1 MGRFDNLIEQ
11 IKSIEV
17 ENIESWDSS
26 NDGPVSQVVEKQKV
40 YIWIRLY
47 LKEESSNI
55 SIGDDIS
62 MIYIPSGEKLLT
74 KFICYDKTTL
84 TKENDDLEKVIN
96 FNPDDNKKVLCLM
109 VDEDTIN
116 NGEGI
121 PFIRTLFKTSRHY
134 QYQLVRRDDLVYVNE
149 RTGETLDYFDCD
161 Y

>member
-1 MGRFDNLIEQ
+1 MGRFDNLIEK

-17 ENIESWDSS
+17 EKIESWDSS
-26 NDGPVSQVVEKQKV
+26 NEPISQVVEKQKV
-40 YIWIRLY
+40 YTWIRLY
-47 LKEESSNI
+47 LKEESSNLN
-55 SIGDDIS
+55 IGDEIS
-62 MIYIPSGEKLLT
+62 MIYKQSGEKLLT

-84 TKENDDLEKVIN
+84 TKDHDDLEKIIN
-96 FNPDDNKKVLCLM
+96 FNPEDNKKVLCLM

-149 RTGETLDYFDCD
+149 RTGENLDYFDCD